1 MDGITRCLLDRWHS
15 MLGLARHSPEWYQDR
30 LREELQEVQE
40 AKGPLEKLSETS
52 DVMFAIS
59 RAQHDGYPVRQAP
72 LPALTSTFE
81 GKWCWGVCAYM
92 LAKYTSRWLFYRT
105 AASLSGMPTLKGMPQ
120 YRSVREVV
128 NPAKD
133 SKIEEVAS
141 RNKVDKAKFCRVA
154 RHLRRV
160 WPLFP

>member
-1 MDGITRCLLDRWHS
+1 MQRFLGRWHS
-15 MLGLARHSPEWYQDR
+15 MLGLFRHASGWYHDR
-30 LREELQEVQE
+30 LREELQELRC
-40 AKGPLEKLSETS
+40 ANGPLERLSETS

-59 RAQHDGYPVRQAP
+59 RAQHDGFPVRQSY

-81 GKWCWGVCAYM
+81 GKPYWVVCAYM

-105 AASLSGMPTLKGMPQ
+105 AASLSGMTQP
-120 YRSVREVV
+120 RSVREVV

-141 RNKVDKAKFCRVA
+141 RHQVNKAKFCRIA

-160 WPLFP
+160 WPLLP